1 MTVDGQVTS
10 NVYSI
15 NIMVRKDQVI
25 LGLCSEYLTSYI
37 IEEDIEADVFYCF
50 SQNILFRSKKLLC
63 WDITH
68 REV

>member
-1 MTVDGQVTS
+1 
-10 NVYSI
+10 
-15 NIMVRKDQVI
+15 MVRKYQVI
-25 LGLCSEYLTSYI
+25 LGFCSEYLTSYI

>member
-1 MTVDGQVTS
+1 
-10 NVYSI
+10 
-15 NIMVRKDQVI
+15 MVRKYQVI
-25 LGLCSEYLTSYI
+25 LGPCSEYLTSYI

-50 SQNILFRSKKLLC
+50 SQNILFRSTKLLS